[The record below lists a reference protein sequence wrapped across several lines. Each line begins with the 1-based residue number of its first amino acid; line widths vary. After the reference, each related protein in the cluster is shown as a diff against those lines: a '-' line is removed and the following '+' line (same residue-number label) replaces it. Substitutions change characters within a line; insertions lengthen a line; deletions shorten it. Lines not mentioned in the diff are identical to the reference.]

1 MRHCSWRMPSNKL
14 RRKTEAPASTNIYA
28 VYWGQ
33 MQHTSQIPSGARG
46 RFAAEGDLDIP
57 AGSCWMSLGGPRCPA
72 LAYCNTPQMQSLQAI
87 HDASMTDMQPK
98 ETGTYHQAHAGCL
111 WAALR
116 CPAVCRRPHPTDT
129 PSPRCRWPGALTW
142 PSCPGTHSRR
152 PPQDGP
158 ASQPW

>member
-1 MRHCSWRMPSNKL
+1 MLSNKL
-14 RRKTEAPASTNIYA
+14 RRKTQTPPSANMSA

-33 MQHTSQIPSGARG
+33 MQHTSQIPFGARG
-46 RFAAEGDLDIP
+46 RLQPKEIRTYLQAHGGCLWAA
-57 AGSCWMSLGGPRCPA
+57 PRCPA
-72 LAYCNTPQMQSLQAI
+72 RAHCNIPQMQCLLAI
-87 HDASMTDMQPK
+87 HGALMTDMQPK
-98 ETGTYHQAHAGCL
+98 EIGTYHQAHAGCL

-142 PSCPGTHSRR
+142 PRRPETHSRR

-158 ASQPW
+158 ASQPC